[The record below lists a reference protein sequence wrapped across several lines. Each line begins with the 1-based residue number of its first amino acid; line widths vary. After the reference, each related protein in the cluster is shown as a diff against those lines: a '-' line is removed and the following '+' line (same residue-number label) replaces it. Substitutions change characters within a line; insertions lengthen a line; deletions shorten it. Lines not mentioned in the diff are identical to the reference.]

1 MVMKH
6 RFIFILGV
14 ACLMTSCMEE
24 EFQNEIIPTPGED
37 VKFSASVDEGV
48 QTRTVYGADN
58 TTGINVYWVDGDKV
72 SVYGTTCT
80 EGRKQAEYKV
90 QTSSK
95 ATPNKDN
102 DLVVDTDGNVT
113 SGQYGGHNFADALVK
128 TGDYGVQWGSA
139 ESSDFCAIYPSDGAS
154 FSVNGDAIVAH
165 TSIAD
170 VQDYVFTECVNSVW
184 QGSHFASDAS
194 NPSMQNAIMFARTN
208 GVLNGEQA
216 NLHFKPF
223 STVLKFRLAGYT
235 AGTGLTNPTI
245 YIQNIKITAPDGCY
259 ISGNFDLSIK
269 GNGEDAK
276 AEAQAT
282 RNNSNVITLN
292 TILEGGTY
300 LPLRVGEAVDFNVF
314 TIPLSGVNMGGTRS
328 IDDDGKITCTY
339 PWKVTITTA
348 THGTFEY
355 TILPNE
361 DEKVFTLSPGKVHKI
376 KVPNLHVDSEVEWD
390 PSQWIEQIPVPVYI
404 SELSVPGAWYCTNAT
419 YQGEIGLGSDAL
431 TYKSTENTDGTYS
444 IVSEAT
450 DNGIDDGLENLYVH
464 GVRAFNIDCRMSIKA
479 GADSDDFDNT
489 YEMSHYTNGDLVIAC
504 AGSEVEETE
513 GWLITRPTGVM
524 TSLRTLDEVLSDI
537 SSLVKPKEYIVIVL
551 TVSEQSKSHSSK
563 VYGTVDPE
571 IMLKAFNDLLA
582 DKGDD
587 YNVYGYTSSTTGK
600 TVNANTTINDVLNHM
615 IVKINMNTIADVN
628 ENLSGVTGFINY
640 DTVAETLVSYAS
652 MAPETTGEIVIGT
665 FYTMQTSPMYWGNT
679 SANMDFH
686 YHQAQRTRNDD
697 SYSKEG
703 VPTLSQRKAAI
714 DAIISKSS
722 DIYSSKTHDSWFQI
736 GIGGYIKDPN
746 WADNNDND
754 HAAIPK
760 ALNPYLYGKIMN
772 KIETDP
778 SPVGIVLMNNCL
790 GTTEYSSTVDGVEY
804 SATSVDLI
812 NAIIEMNGK
821 FYLNRLN
828 ESNTTQNVSA
838 QNAAYAVVG
847 DDAF

>member
-1 MVMKH
+1 MKH
-6 RFIFILGV
+6 SYIYILSV

-24 EFQNEIIPTPGED
+24 EFNNEIIPTPGED

-48 QTRTVYGADN
+48 QTRTVYGADK

-102 DLVVDTDGNVT
+102 DLVYDTDGNLT
-113 SGQYGGHNFADALVK
+113 SGQYGGHNFADDLVK

-194 NPSMQNAIMFARTN
+194 NPSMQNAIMFARTDD
-208 GVLNGEQA
+208 VLNGEQA

-235 AGTGLTNPTI
+235 AGTGLSNPTI
-245 YIQNIKITAPDGCY
+245 YIQNIKITAPDGCN
-259 ISGNFDLSIK
+259 ISGNFNLSIE
-269 GNGEDAK
+269 GTGEGAT
-276 AEAQAT
+276 AVAQAT
-282 RNNSNVITLN
+282 GNNSNVITLN

-314 TIPLSGVNMGGTRS
+314 TIPLSEVNMGGKRFT
-328 IDDDGKITCTY
+328 DDDGKISCTH

-361 DEKVFTLSPGKVHKI
+361 DGKVFTLSPGKVHKI
-376 KVPNLHVDSEVEWD
+376 KVPNLHVDSEIEWD

-404 SELSVPGAWYCTNAT
+404 SELSVPGAWYATNDN
-419 YQGEIGLGSDAL
+419 YQGSIGLGQDEL
-431 TYKSTENTDGTYS
+431 TYQTNKNS
-444 IVSEAT
+444 
-450 DNGIDDGLENLYVH
+450 NGVYETTTIETPNEIDDGLENLYH
-464 GVRAFNIDCRMSIKA
+464 NGVRAFNIDCRLTYKS
-479 GADSDDFDNT
+479 GDSG
-489 YEMSHYTNGDLVIAC
+489 EMELCS
-504 AGSEVEETE
+504 AGSEDSFAGDVTSVGTTVLSALQSISKLITETE
-513 GWLITRPTGVM
+513 YV
-524 TSLRTLDEVLSDI
+524 
-537 SSLVKPKEYIVIVL
+537 VIVL
-551 TVSEQSKSHSSK
+551 TIAEKPKTDSGVTLGSVEPSQVLAEIAELLTNNGSS
-563 VYGTVDPE
+563 
-571 IMLKAFNDLLA
+571 LK
-582 DKGDD
+582 
-587 YNVYGYTSSTTGK
+587 VYGYTETSTGK
-600 TVNANTTINDVLNHM
+600 KVGPNTTIKDVLNHM
-615 IVKINMNTIADVN
+615 IVKVNANTIATAGTEDLG
-628 ENLSGVTGFINY
+628 LSGVKGFLSY
-640 DTVAETLVSYAS
+640 DSLPNTMLSYAS
-652 MAPETTGEIVIGT
+652 MAPELDGQIVTGT
-665 FYTMQTSPMYWGNT
+665 FDTIQSSPIYWGKNE
-679 SANMDFH
+679 ADLNYY
-686 YHQAQRTRNDD
+686 YHQAQRTYSVAPDANDD
-697 SYSKEG
+697 DAKDFPIISE
-703 VPTLSQRKAAI
+703 RKAAI
-714 DAIISKSS
+714 DDIIAQS
-722 DIYSSKTHDSWFQI
+722 DQIYSKGTHDSWFQI
-736 GIGGYIKDPN
+736 GIGGYRKDRVKKQFIVT
-746 WADNNDND
+746 WYDDEDGEHRGYIASQ
-754 HAAIPK
+754 
-760 ALNPYLYGKIMN
+760 LNPYLLTKIN
-772 KIETDP
+772 EKIETNP
-778 SPVGIVLMNNCL
+778 SPVGVVLMNYCIGNSVSEN
-790 GTTEYSSTVDGVEY
+790 GTTYTTNSK
-804 SATSVDLI
+804 DLI